1 MKKILF
7 IYLDNLFPT
16 NNGSR
21 KNSLSVIEYLQ
32 KNGYSIDIFCIY
44 NNKKNDSIIN
54 EYCDNLYEYKSPL
67 SNLFLKFINKILNIF
82 ILNPLL
88 KHSIFK
94 YILSN
99 KMKKILKSTDYD
111 KIILNYVQWHSLI
124 PKEYLPK
131 TIIFTH
137 DIYYYRYHSFA
148 KSYWKNIIYNNI
160 KKYEIGLLK
169 EYYKILVVADYEK
182 KELSKSIDSS
192 KIEYIGAP
200 QEVKNIDIN
209 KSKYTF
215 GFIGA
220 NAWQNEEALIYY
232 INNFINFLD
241 DDLVIAGSISNNKN
255 IIDLSS
261 KYKNIKLL
269 GFVDSLDVFYEECK
283 FIIAPILSGSGIKI
297 KVLEALSYG
306 KVVLATEKSLEG
318 INVVNKKEIINIDF
332 MDKLDLKNY
341 IKNITE
347 NEYEDIS
354 NNAKKFINENFSR
367 DKLFSN
373 ILKEN

>member
-1 MKKILF
+1 
-7 IYLDNLFPT
+7 
-16 NNGSR
+16 
-21 KNSLSVIEYLQ
+21 
-32 KNGYSIDIFCIY
+32 
-44 NNKKNDSIIN
+44 
-54 EYCDNLYEYKSPL
+54 
-67 SNLFLKFINKILNIF
+67 
-82 ILNPLL
+82 
-88 KHSIFK
+88 
-94 YILSN
+94 
-99 KMKKILKSTDYD
+99 MKKILKSTDYD